1 MLKRTSGE
9 FTLILSLLEMLF
21 PYICLFLFI
30 NVYIKIHNSYKCVCW
45 FLRLVLGRS
54 LCRRSLAPFLVY
66 LFLYALILLL
76 LARNA
81 FNCML

>member
-45 FLRLVLGRS
+45 FLRLVLGQS
-54 LCRRSLAPFLVY
+54 LCRRKFGSISSIFIFICINPFI
-66 LFLYALILLL
+66 AS
-76 LARNA
+76 
-81 FNCML
+81 